1 MDLLY
6 YGNIFLIF
14 ELDVSRIIM
23 KIYILVF
30 EMTYSKSYFRIEKLN
45 YTFEITY
52 YEIWNLAFEIDC
64 STSKILFF

>member
-52 YEIWNLAFEIDC
+52 YEI
-64 STSKILFF
+64 